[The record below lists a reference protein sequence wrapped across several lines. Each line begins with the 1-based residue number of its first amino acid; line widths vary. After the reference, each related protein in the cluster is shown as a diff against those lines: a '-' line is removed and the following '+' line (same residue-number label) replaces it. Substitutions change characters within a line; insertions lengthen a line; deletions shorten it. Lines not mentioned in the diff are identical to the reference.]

1 MSEQTKSSCFYQ
13 FYSIKWEKNHKKNQE
28 SHRTLVLEK
37 GHLEK
42 TEGSWGKNIRVQ
54 HHSVS
59 PWREHCLSEIKL
71 F

>member
-37 GHLEK
+37 GHLKK
-42 TEGSWGKNIRVQ
+42 TEGSWEKT
-54 HHSVS
+54 
-59 PWREHCLSEIKL
+59 
-71 F
+71 